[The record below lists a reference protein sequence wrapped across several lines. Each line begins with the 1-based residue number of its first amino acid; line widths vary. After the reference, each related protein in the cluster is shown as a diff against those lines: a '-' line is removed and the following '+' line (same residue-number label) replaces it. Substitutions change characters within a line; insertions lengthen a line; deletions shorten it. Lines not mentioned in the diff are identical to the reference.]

1 MGSPIVAASRMK
13 RSFALCLAVCAVLGV
28 FACGSPPETPA
39 GAEAATN
46 GWVAGP
52 RVDGVARVG
61 DAIVVS
67 GLGAPF
73 GRIVLTGPDG
83 VAYAASADETGHFDI
98 RLPAPK
104 RDALLVVE
112 AQVGQIAYPAPGRL
126 LVSADPRGP
135 VALLGI
141 GAPTR
146 RLDTAGP
153 LDAVDTDGRA
163 GFLSG
168 RAGAGSAV
176 AVGRSGGGTVTSGE
190 DGRWTLLVSGE
201 VAAPVQVGERVFT
214 PPAMVVATDGVLER
228 AGEGWRLG
236 WTSTDGAR
244 QVTWFPDGT
253 AP

>member
-13 RSFALCLAVCAVLGV
+13 RSFAICAVVGAILGL

-39 GAEAATN
+39 GAEAATD

-52 RVDGVARVG
+52 RVDRVVREG
-61 DAIVVS
+61 NAIVVS
-67 GLGAPF
+67 GLGARF

-83 VAYAASADETGHFDI
+83 VAYAAGADEAGHFDI

-104 RDALLVVE
+104 QDALLAVE

-126 LVSADPRGP
+126 LVPLDPRGP

-146 RLDTAGP
+146 RLDPAGP

-168 RAGAGSAV
+168 RAGAGAAV
-176 AVGRSGGGTVTSGE
+176 AVGRRGGGTVTAGE
-190 DGRWTLLVSGE
+190 DGRWTLLVSGDGSE
-201 VAAPVQVGERVFT
+201 PVQVGDRVFT
-214 PPAMVVATDGVLER
+214 PPPMVVTIDGVLER

-236 WTSTDGAR
+236 WTSTGGAR
-244 QVTWFPDGT
+244 QVTWFPDRPT
-253 AP
+253 P